1 MSPELQPKNYW
12 ITIISNEVMFSLY
25 SDSVYKLQSF
35 ALQSNVTWV
44 IPYPQVLCTC
54 SAVLGF
60 CWSSVSLLPHRKIR
74 IRAAVKLVT
83 RATRIVFYRIMHNVA
98 LAVVIYPG

>member
-1 MSPELQPKNYW
+1 MQRNNVTRITTQELMDHNHFRRSC
-12 ITIISNEVMFSLY
+12 IFFLY

-35 ALQSNVTWV
+35 ALQSNVTSV

-60 CWSSVSLLPHRKIR
+60 CWSSVS
-74 IRAAVKLVT
+74 
-83 RATRIVFYRIMHNVA
+83 
-98 LAVVIYPG
+98 